1 MKKGLGIAGVLVGA
15 ALIGV
20 VVGLYRTD
28 ADVKDSIDK
37 SVEEISNLA
46 NLLIDKVSSAAEQR
60 KAEWDQQTK
69 VNQQWADQQWDALGI

>member
-60 KAEWDQQTK
+60 KAEWNQQTR
-69 VNQQWADQQWDALGI
+69 VNQQWADQQWDALGL